1 MSFVADRV
9 LQVPPPFLCRA
20 ALLNFFSTSRSPL
33 DGSHDLDHHGFLD
46 SSSASTAVAGSLAN
60 PMRRAHS
67 SVDLISSASA
77 SSTTTAVEGRT
88 RRTFSSEANDIE
100 LRNLAHLNSNLNL
113 DLAEYQLDGV
123 LNSNNSRVENYDDE
137 EPVLT
142 VPDLGGERAPTP
154 MSLHIIEPDEDND
167 DGNRNADEDNDTVNR
182 SSDSRA
188 DSHASFHLTKN
199 IISQQLRSM
208 SQLSGKLSDSSE
220 QPMQADTWTFHYRE
234 RSGNFLSA
242 SAIDV
247 SFNSGGQSLLI
258 AREHDASSSVYSR
271 PTTPEVDHAVP
282 EPYELPTDLTEAA
295 VGAGDWPLKKEDSSI
310 LDEQKPTGDGANG
323 SVTDEDVRIT
333 IVEPTLPTHTVSTST
348 STALES
354 GIHNHDD
361 IPGRA
366 PSHKSGS
373 SSTTKRSRFLERFT
387 PPKKSVTKRRS
398 IFKFLRAGSRLNQI
412 RSISTPALCS
422 PHLRPYVD
430 GPADENEIITVQ
442 YDLTVPESPPVRSIS
457 LGNLAVPVANE
468 SQGVASSPDLRRK
481 PSLAEYERHLSVVGD
496 DRRLPSTTARELNI
510 KRLSQIEEDDKHEH
524 VSAKNSFSYHC
535 KTQMTDPLMEAALE
549 RQLKEKAMFRST
561 SKRSIP
567 QSELSVT
574 SFIATSWDE
583 PSSLTP
589 QSPER
594 DPLDSVGFT
603 RPSPSHLS
611 PPHTP
616 VESRS
621 RNSSFV
627 AAASHR
633 PTASGKK
640 PIVLHTPSSISRSSI
655 RSKIGSSLESWSRYP
670 SHTRGERCASAGRA
684 DNVRTFDFAVDVEH
698 ERIRGG
704 TDESDPF
711 QPGSRARI
719 LTGKHS
725 SKSKTR
731 SLPKSRS
738 ATFGGTFARYYST
751 IFSSPPDFHGKG
763 RRTSVTFGGKL
774 HRPEL
779 EILSPVLPP
788 CSSSPVSQS
797 ATSYVHEL
805 EELRP
810 VHSLTPVRKEQISGS
825 DGKGKSPVLS
835 NKADHLQVSGGAD
848 ASKPP
853 TFRGDSMFKP
863 LSSDAPKENEKGPKA
878 GRETSQPD
886 GSDDYFSAKMGSS
899 SKSNSPASLTVSAKD
914 NMPSVDGTVELSEK
928 VETKTPPTA
937 TKVPTQRPTPILT
950 PSKSQAWSELYQ
962 ECLVVPPSPT
972 DGSEDNENLTTST
985 KINTMPPPP
994 TPLTNT
1000 KLRSPASTSL
1010 NPPTATHPTNP
1021 ATTSGT
1027 TSSTATIRRYPSVT
1041 VIDDRKGHWRSVS
1054 FISVQSGKSGKSGVS
1069 GVSGGVA
1076 GIVTTGVGDIGGAAG
1091 VRRVASHAESFVRES
1106 SDNFLKLMEGRE
1118 REERERLLG
1127 LGLGLG
1133 V

>member
-1 MSFVADRV
+1 
-9 LQVPPPFLCRA
+9 
-20 ALLNFFSTSRSPL
+20 
-33 DGSHDLDHHGFLD
+33 
-46 SSSASTAVAGSLAN
+46 
-60 PMRRAHS
+60 MRRAHS
-67 SVDLISSASA
+67 SVALISSASA

-100 LRNLAHLNSNLNL
+100 LRNLAHLNSNLDL

-123 LNSNNSRVENYDDE
+123 LNSNNSRVENGDDE

-142 VPDLGGERAPTP
+142 APDLGGERAPTP
-154 MSLHIIEPDEDND
+154 VFLHIIEPDECSD
-167 DGNRNADEDNDTVNR
+167 DGNLNADEDNNTVNR

-199 IISQQLRSM
+199 VISQQLRSM

-220 QPMQADTWTFHYRE
+220 QPMQVDTWTFHYRE
-234 RSGNFLSA
+234 RFGNFLSA

-247 SFNSGGQSLLI
+247 SFNSGGQSLLV

-271 PTTPEVDHAVP
+271 PTSPEVDQTVP
-282 EPYELPTDLTEAA
+282 GPYELSPDLAEAA
-295 VGAGDWPLKKEDSSI
+295 VGAGDWPLKKEENSI
-310 LDEQKPTGDGANG
+310 LDEQQLTADVANG
-323 SVTDEDVRIT
+323 SATDEDVRIT
-333 IVEPTLPTHTVSTST
+333 IVEPVLPTHTANASTST
-348 STALES
+348 TLES

-398 IFKFLRAGSRLNQI
+398 IFKFLRAGSRRNQI

-442 YDLTVPESPPVRSIS
+442 YDLTVPESPPVCSIS

-496 DRRLPSTTARELNI
+496 DRRLPSTTTRELNI

-574 SFIATSWDE
+574 SFVATSWDK

-627 AAASHR
+627 AANNQR

-640 PIVLHTPSSISRSSI
+640 PMVLHTPSSISRSSI

-670 SHTRGERCASAGRA
+670 SHTRGKRCASAGRA
-684 DNVRTFDFAVDVEH
+684 DNVRTFDFAVDIEY

-704 TDESDPF
+704 TEESDPF
-711 QPGSRARI
+711 QPGSRIRI

-788 CSSSPVSQS
+788 CSSSPISQS
-797 ATSYVHEL
+797 AVSYVHEL

-810 VHSLTPVRKEQISGS
+810 VHGLTPVRKEQIAGFS
-825 DGKGKSPVLS
+825 GKGKSPVLP
-835 NKADHLQVSGGAD
+835 KKDVHHLQVSDGSD
-848 ASKPP
+848 SSRPP
-853 TFRGDSMFKP
+853 NFRGDSMFKP
-863 LSSDAPKENEKGPKA
+863 LNSESPKESEKTSRA
-878 GRETSQPD
+878 GENSEPD
-886 GSDDYFSAKMGSS
+886 GSDDYFSATMGSS
-899 SKSNSPASLTVSAKD
+899 SKSNSPASLTITTKEEK
-914 NMPSVDGTVELSEK
+914 PSVDGTIELSAER
-928 VETKTPPTA
+928 VETQTPPTA
-937 TKVPTQRPTPILT
+937 TKVPTTKRLTPILT
-950 PSKSQAWSELYQ
+950 PSKSQAWSDLYQ
-962 ECLVVPPSPT
+962 ECLVVPPSPI
-972 DGSEDNENLTTST
+972 EDEYYNSDDNLADNP
-985 KINTMPPPP
+985 KPNAMPPPPPP

-1000 KLRSPASTSL
+1000 KLRSPVSASL
-1010 NPPTATHPTNP
+1010 NPPIATHPTDP
-1021 ATTSGT
+1021 AIATGTTS
-1027 TSSTATIRRYPSVT
+1027 SSTATIRRYPSVT

-1054 FISVQSGKSGKSGVS
+1054 FISVQSGKSGKSA
-1069 GVSGGVA
+1069 VA
-1076 GIVTTGVGDIGGAAG
+1076 TAAG
-1091 VRRVASHAESFVRES
+1091 SRAGSRAESFVRES
-1106 SDNFLKLMEGRE
+1106 SGDFLRMMEARE
-1118 REERERLLG
+1118 REERERLQGLG

-1133 V
+1133 VGLGS

>member
-1 MSFVADRV
+1 
-9 LQVPPPFLCRA
+9 
-20 ALLNFFSTSRSPL
+20 
-33 DGSHDLDHHGFLD
+33 
-46 SSSASTAVAGSLAN
+46 
-60 PMRRAHS
+60 
-67 SVDLISSASA
+67 
-77 SSTTTAVEGRT
+77 
-88 RRTFSSEANDIE
+88 
-100 LRNLAHLNSNLNL
+100 LAHLNSNLDL

-123 LNSNNSRVENYDDE
+123 SRPNNSCVENDHDDE
-137 EPVLT
+137 PILKAHG
-142 VPDLGGERAPTP
+142 LNGERTPTP
-154 MSLHIIEPDEDND
+154 VFPHIIEPDEDNEHD
-167 DGNRNADEDNDTVNR
+167 NQEADGDNNTVDR
-182 SSDSRA
+182 SSNSRA

-199 IISQQLRSM
+199 TVSQQLRSM
-208 SQLSGKLSDSSE
+208 SQLSGQLSDSSE
-220 QPMQADTWTFHYRE
+220 QPMPQDTWTFHYRE

-242 SAIDV
+242 SAIDL
-247 SFNSGGQSLLI
+247 SFNSGGQPLRV

-271 PTTPEVDHAVP
+271 PTSPEVDHAVP
-282 EPYELPTDLTEAA
+282 EPYELPADVTEAP
-295 VGAGDWPLKKEDSSI
+295 VGAGDWPLKKEENSV
-310 LDEQKPTGDGANG
+310 LDEQQPAGDGANG
-323 SVTDEDVRIT
+323 AATDADARIT
-333 IVEPTLPTHTVSTST
+333 IVEPTLPTHTANTST

-354 GIHNHDD
+354 GINSHDD
-361 IPGRA
+361 IPGRT

-398 IFKFLRAGSRLNQI
+398 IFKFLRAGSRRNQV

-430 GPADENEIITVQ
+430 GPADDTPFVTVQ
-442 YDLTVPESPPVRSIS
+442 YELTVPESPPVRSVS
-457 LGNLAVPVANE
+457 LGNLVVPLANE
-468 SQGVASSPDLRRK
+468 SQGVTSSPDLRRK
-481 PSLAEYERHLSVVGD
+481 PSLAEYERHLSIVGD
-496 DRRLPSTTARELNI
+496 DRRLPSNAAKDFNI
-510 KRLSQIEEDDKHEH
+510 NRLSQIEEDERHEH

-567 QSELSVT
+567 QSELSATNFV
-574 SFIATSWDE
+574 ATSWDE

-594 DPLDSVGFT
+594 DPLDSAGFM

-611 PPHTP
+611 PPRTP
-616 VESRS
+616 VEGRS

-627 AAASHR
+627 AATNQR
-633 PTASGKK
+633 PNASGKK
-640 PIVLHTPSSISRSSI
+640 PMILHTPSSISRSSI
-655 RSKIGSSLESWSRYP
+655 RSKIGSSLDSWSRYP

-711 QPGSRARI
+711 QPGSRMRT

-725 SKSKTR
+725 SRSKTK

-751 IFSSPPDFHGKG
+751 LFSSPPDFHGKG

-779 EILSPVLPP
+779 EILPPVLPP
-788 CSSSPVSQS
+788 CSSSPTSHS
-797 ATSYVHEL
+797 AVSYVHEL

-810 VHSLTPVRKEQISGS
+810 GRDSAPVKKEQTVGS
-825 DGKGKSPVLS
+825 AEKGKSPLLY
-835 NKADHLQVSGGAD
+835 NKDVHHLQVSD
-848 ASKPP
+848 SVDSSRPP
-853 TFRGDSMFKP
+853 NFRGDSMFKP
-863 LSSDAPKENEKGPKA
+863 LSSEVPKENEETSKA
-878 GRETSQPD
+878 GQENSQPD

-899 SKSNSPASLTVSAKD
+899 SKSNSPALLTSAAKED
-914 NMPSVDGTVELSEK
+914 KPFVDGTLESAK
-928 VETKTPPTA
+928 TIETKTPPPVTTTA
-937 TKVPTQRPTPILT
+937 KAPTKRPTPLLT

-972 DGSEDNENLTTST
+972 IDSADEDQALANGT
-985 KINTMPPPP
+985 KLKTTMPHPP
-994 TPLTNT
+994 LANT
-1000 KLRSPASTSL
+1000 KLRSPASATL
-1010 NPPTATHPTNP
+1010 NPPTATHPTDP
-1021 ATTSGT
+1021 ATATGT

-1054 FISVQSGKSGKSGVS
+1054 FISVQSGKSGKSNKS
-1069 GVSGGVA
+1069 GNLGVA
-1076 GIVTTGVGDIGGAAG
+1076 GIAAAGIVGGVGGVGAAG
-1091 VRRVASHAESFVRES
+1091 RRAGSHAESFVRES

-1127 LGLGLG
+1127 LTMGMG